1 MLNDNFGFN
10 TRKLFRTVLSLV
22 YVKVCVCMCE
32 WRRPAQAADF
42 AWYDKRIFTLLFKQ
56 YIIDYNIVLY
66 FRYALLLKRSPWRVA
81 KKFLSTSYRKTQR
94 DWFGKKGLPWHITV
108 VITKDENKEIEE
120 PFI

>member
-1 MLNDNFGFN
+1 M
-10 TRKLFRTVLSLV
+10 
-22 YVKVCVCMCE
+22 KVCVCMCE

-94 DWFGKKGLPWHITV
+94 DWFGKKGLPWPLKDISEIRPDAKKYLSV
-108 VITKDENKEIEE
+108 FLRYNSRLKQTKSL
-120 PFI
+120 

>member
-1 MLNDNFGFN
+1 
-10 TRKLFRTVLSLV
+10 
-22 YVKVCVCMCE
+22 MCE

-56 YIIDYNIVLY
+56 YIIDYNIILY
-66 FRYALLLKRSPWRVA
+66 IRYALLLKRSPWRVA
-81 KKFLSTSYRKTQR
+81 KKFLSASYRKTQR

-108 VITKDENKEIEE
+108 AITKDENEEIEV